1 MDGFQDFAVMALW
14 IAIAGSPIAFIG
26 LTFLHAARVPQW
38 VWAFSERTQIV
49 WLASLLMGV
58 AVVPVGLP
66 VAVWYL
72 VKIRPVLVQ
81 IEKGNLSKL
90 ADGAP

>member
-1 MDGFQDFAVMALW
+1 MDGFLDFARMALW

-49 WLASLLMGV
+49 WLASLLIGV
-58 AVVPVGLP
+58 AIVPVGLP
-66 VAVWYL
+66 LAIWYL
-72 VKIRPVLVQ
+72 VKIRPVLGR
-81 IEKGNLSKL
+81 IEQGNIASV
-90 ADGAP
+90 AGNPS